1 MWLADRGCSDT
12 VLRAWEISQE
22 GTPMFKVSKK
32 LRKCKKML
40 KSWSKDH
47 FSNVKEQIATKKKLL
62 WKAKEEAAK
71 GGSYG
76 VVVQLRRELNVLL
89 DKESK
94 MWRQRARTQW
104 VAKGD
109 KNTRYFHG
117 VATQRQRKNFI
128 KGIKDGEGVWQSDE
142 EVVLA
147 TFMEFYTRLFT
158 QSHSHDLD
166 RVLEGVKRVVTTD
179 MNAKLVRPYSMEE
192 ADIAIKQ
199 MAPLKAPRPDG
210 MPPLLY
216 QSFWQHIGLEVTEA
230 MLSCLNSSTLLK
242 SINHTFITLIPKVS
256 NPKNVSEFRPINLC
270 NVIYKIISK
279 VIANHLKPF
288 LNSIVSEAQSAF
300 IADKLITDN
309 ILIAFESLHYMKT
322 QNSGREG
329 FMALKLDMSKT

>member
-1 MWLADRGCSDT
+1 MVFDPNSESQQWFWQPFHFEEMWLADRGCSDT

-47 FSNVKEQIATKKKLL
+47 FSNVKEQIAIKKKLL

-76 VVVQLRRELNVLL
+76 VVVQLWRELNVLL

-128 KGIKDGEGVWQSDE
+128 KGIKDGDGVWQSDE
-142 EVVLA
+142 DVVLA

-166 RVLEGVKRVVTTD
+166 
-179 MNAKLVRPYSMEE
+179 
-192 ADIAIKQ
+192 
-199 MAPLKAPRPDG
+199 
-210 MPPLLY
+210 
-216 QSFWQHIGLEVTEA
+216 
-230 MLSCLNSSTLLK
+230 
-242 SINHTFITLIPKVS
+242 
-256 NPKNVSEFRPINLC
+256 
-270 NVIYKIISK
+270 
-279 VIANHLKPF
+279 
-288 LNSIVSEAQSAF
+288 
-300 IADKLITDN
+300 
-309 ILIAFESLHYMKT
+309 
-322 QNSGREG
+322 
-329 FMALKLDMSKT
+329 